1 MTTSNMLSLTKTKR
15 ELESIAYD
23 SYRNLGITMF
33 ELMAIPSMSADE
45 LKRKI
50 VYENIDLIAEKQKSG
65 NGVILLSGHYGNWEL
80 LAYTAGY
87 FTGVPVTII
96 VKPQRNKTADE
107 ILNSYRTSHNN
118 KVVSMYNA
126 ARTIVSELRKGNM
139 IALLADQSATKDK
152 DLFVDFFGRPAATY
166 ESPAAMALRLNAPIV
181 MGFAVRQKDGTYTV
195 RLREIPFDDIKD
207 REDAVSIL
215 TRKACKRI
223 RKSDKIGTR
232 IMGLAT

>member
-1 MTTSNMLSLTKTKR
+1 
-15 ELESIAYD
+15 
-23 SYRNLGITMF
+23 
-33 ELMAIPSMSADE
+33 
-45 LKRKI
+45 
-50 VYENIDLIAEKQKSG
+50 
-65 NGVILLSGHYGNWEL
+65 
-80 LAYTAGY
+80 
-87 FTGVPVTII
+87 
-96 VKPQRNKTADE
+96 
-107 ILNSYRTSHNN
+107 
-118 KVVSMYNA
+118 MYNA

-215 TRKACKRI
+215 TERHVKELENQIRLVPGLWAWQHKRW
-223 RKSDKIGTR
+223 KHTPNE
-232 IMGLAT
+232 